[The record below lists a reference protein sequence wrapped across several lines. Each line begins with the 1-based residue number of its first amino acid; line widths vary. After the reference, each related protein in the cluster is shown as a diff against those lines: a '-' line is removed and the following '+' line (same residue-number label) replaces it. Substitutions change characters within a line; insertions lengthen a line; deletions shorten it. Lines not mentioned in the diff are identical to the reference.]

1 MRCVKEFGGLL
12 MPNQKLTIEA
22 GAEVQAPA
30 RKAWQSP
37 RIEDADISALTAGGG
52 TSGIEGTPFLKTGS

>member
-1 MRCVKEFGGLL
+1 MNSHKEVTELQEGV
-12 MPNQKLTIEA
+12 
-22 GAEVQAPA
+22 GAPQ

-37 RIEDADISALTAGGG
+37 RIEDADISMLTAGGG

>member
-1 MRCVKEFGGLL
+1 
-12 MPNQKLTIEA
+12 MPNQKLTIET
-22 GAEVQAPA
+22 GEEVQAPA

-52 TSGIEGTPFLKTGS
+52 TSGIEGTPFLETGS